1 MPRASGENAVVVMLT
16 NDLMFQSRVSGAVKA
31 ASRSL
36 VADRSVEKL
45 VERCADSVS
54 VKLAFV
60 DLSLL
65 SIELET
71 AIPLLKNR
79 FPNAK
84 VIAFGPHVD
93 IQRLH
98 DAEAS
103 GADEVMTRGQFDRD
117 LNSIVSA

>member
-1 MPRASGENAVVVMLT
+1 MPRAFGEKAVVVMLT

-31 ASRSL
+31 AGGSL

-45 VERCADSVS
+45 VERCVDSES
-54 VKLAFV
+54 VQLAFV
-60 DLSLL
+60 DLSLT
-65 SIELET
+65 SIELES
-71 AIPLLKNR
+71 AIPLLKSR
-79 FPNAK
+79 FPKAK

-93 IQRLH
+93 VQRLH